1 MRNHQPGDPGP
12 AKQSGHRTWTAVVT
26 VPGYALMA
34 AAFSERDEH
43 DDQIMQAAH
52 EALNL
57 MRKSGADSG
66 RIDLFR
72 DTEGLGTEWVEW
84 RTVTVDE
91 RGLVV
96 SANQLTDF

>member
-1 MRNHQPGDPGP
+1 MRHRKHN
-12 AKQSGHRTWTAVVT
+12 HRTWTAVVT
-26 VPGYALMA
+26 VPGYAPMA
-34 AAFSERDEH
+34 ATPSDRDEH

-52 EALNL
+52 EAVAL

-72 DTEGLGTEWVEW
+72 DTEGLGNEWAEW
-84 RTVTVDE
+84 RAVTVDE

-96 SANQLTDF
+96 SANQLTEF